1 MGSAFVNAT
10 INYSL
15 QMMQTD
21 EATAKSRC
29 LSPLLRIM
37 GGDRQ
42 LCFTLAQLET
52 VAKGDM
58 FLITPV
64 LSTLVEVLG
73 EQVESGV
80 LRRLSCD

>member
-10 INYSL
+10 INYPA
-15 QMMQTD
+15 QMMPSE
-21 EATAKSRC
+21 EATGKSRC
-29 LSPLLRIM
+29 SSPLLRIM

-42 LCFTLAQLET
+42 LCFTLPPLET

-64 LSTLVEVLG
+64 LSMLAEVSGERVEAGVLG
-73 EQVESGV
+73 W
-80 LRRLSCD
+80 LSSD